1 MKTGYHT
8 HLWGN
13 SPFLLH
19 YFFRDGACPPTRM
32 VEGVGVY
39 SFLTQQQNETVRC
52 KMVDRIIHKDT
63 KIVGVTPSLQ
73 VGIKCW

>member
-1 MKTGYHT
+1 
-8 HLWGN
+8 
-13 SPFLLH
+13 
-19 YFFRDGACPPTRM
+19 M